1 MFWDILAVV
10 FMLGSLHV
18 AEQISKRLGL
28 NEGWRI
34 VMVDKV
40 FAETG
45 GSRMHGEPGSK
56 NVRIIRHSFFE
67 RITKTKNVRRIGI
80 GQFILDS

>member
-1 MFWDILAVV
+1 M
-10 FMLGSLHV
+10 MGSLHV
-18 AEQISKRLGL
+18 TEQISKRLDL

-45 GSRMHGEPGSK
+45 GRAGCMGNQTPGMSD
-56 NVRIIRHSFFE
+56 IRHSFFE
-67 RITKTKNVRRIGI
+67 RITKTKNASRIGT
-80 GQFILDS
+80 GQYTLGS